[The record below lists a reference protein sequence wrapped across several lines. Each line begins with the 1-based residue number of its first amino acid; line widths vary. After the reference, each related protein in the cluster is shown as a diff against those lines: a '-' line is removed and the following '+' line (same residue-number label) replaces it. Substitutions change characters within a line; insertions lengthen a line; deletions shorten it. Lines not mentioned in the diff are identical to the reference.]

1 MFDKNLYETYYS
13 LENLYYNFEKLDLDI
28 NQLENLDN
36 NELFKISVSNG
47 IEDLA
52 EFLYIHYE
60 IEYELLEVMSMTTP
74 IFIPSDN
81 QEHLQNKIEN
91 LQCGNEGIRI
101 SIEGKENRINRVI
114 KRLIELKKYSTMR
127 PKDKKFWYKF
137 NKKYIINFY

>member
-81 QEHLQNKIEN
+81 LIM
-91 LQCGNEGIRI
+91 
-101 SIEGKENRINRVI
+101 
-114 KRLIELKKYSTMR
+114 RL
-127 PKDKKFWYKF
+127 
-137 NKKYIINFY
+137 